1 MNVICDTS
9 FLMVLVSNRISR
21 LDNIESELGRLCFVV
36 PDLVLD
42 ELKHIQDM
50 AGPKRS
56 MIARTAIN
64 IAHSRFGLVKFK
76 RSYPVDDAIVDYVR
90 TNRCAA
96 ATLDKNLKRK
106 LIETEILVFTLSK
119 NRIIVANNVQY

>member
-1 MNVICDTS
+1 M
-9 FLMVLVSNRISR
+9 
-21 LDNIESELGRLCFVV
+21 
-36 PDLVLD
+36 
-42 ELKHIQDM
+42 
-50 AGPKRS
+50 
-56 MIARTAIN
+56 
-64 IAHSRFGLVKFK
+64 
-76 RSYPVDDAIVDYVR
+76 